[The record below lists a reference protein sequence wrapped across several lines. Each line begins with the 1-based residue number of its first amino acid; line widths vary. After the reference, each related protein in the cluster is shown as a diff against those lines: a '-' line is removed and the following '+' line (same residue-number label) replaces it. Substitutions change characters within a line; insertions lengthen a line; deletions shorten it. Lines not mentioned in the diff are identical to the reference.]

1 MEIGLRS
8 RCYEN
13 LNEYQQGRN
22 NPNSAEKVAIYSCS
36 RTGKEA
42 LGRNGRLVTRG
53 CVTLVKSKGNGMMSL
68 R

>member
-42 LGRNGRLVTRG
+42 LG
-53 CVTLVKSKGNGMMSL
+53 
-68 R
+68 